1 MHRRI
6 AIFLFLLACSN
17 CYGQAESPTAKIEAI
32 LSTLHEAGDFNGVVL
47 AAEKGHVAY
56 LKAFGDA
63 DLEGTPLETD
73 SVFRLA
79 SVSKAFTGMAI
90 TMLRDEGKLSIK
102 DDVRKHLNEF
112 PYEGVTIRHLLHHTS
127 GLPDYV
133 SLLEEHWDVEN
144 KSKPQKRKIAR
155 SPDALRMLIK
165 HKPKIQFAPGE
176 KHEYSNTG
184 YITLGLIVQ
193 RVSGKPFGQF
203 LHERIFEPLEM
214 KNTVLFNPKSPPE
227 ISKQVI
233 GFRKI
238 GTGKAKNDENF
249 LNGMFGDGEVYSTVE
264 DMLKWDQALYTDQL
278 VSKKSINEILTP
290 GKTNDEKSC
299 NYGYGWGIAKKYD
312 HRVASHGGGWVG
324 FRTWLERD
332 LDANRTLIIL
342 TNNTS
347 SKLGQLKKQ
356 LQPIVFQSGKL
367 LKQ

>member
-1 MHRRI
+1 M
-6 AIFLFLLACSN
+6 
-17 CYGQAESPTAKIEAI
+17 
-32 LSTLHEAGDFNGVVL
+32 
-47 AAEKGHVAY
+47 
-56 LKAFGDA
+56 
-63 DLEGTPLETD
+63 
-73 SVFRLA
+73 
-79 SVSKAFTGMAI
+79 
-90 TMLRDEGKLSIK
+90 
-102 DDVRKHLNEF
+102 
-112 PYEGVTIRHLLHHTS
+112 
-127 GLPDYV
+127 
-133 SLLEEHWDVEN
+133 
-144 KSKPQKRKIAR
+144 
-155 SPDALRMLIK
+155 
-165 HKPKIQFAPGE
+165 
-176 KHEYSNTG
+176 
-184 YITLGLIVQ
+184 
-193 RVSGKPFGQF
+193 
-203 LHERIFEPLEM
+203 
-214 KNTVLFNPKSPPE
+214 
-227 ISKQVI
+227 I